1 MRNLKRS
8 TSAFTAVLVTIGSFA
23 LFAGVAQ
30 AHCDSTSGPVIP
42 EAKAAL
48 ATGNVTPILKWV
60 APENEAE
67 VRRAFAS
74 AVAVRGQGDEA
85 RALAD
90 QYFLETLVRLHRA
103 GEGAP
108 YTGISNAPVEPII
121 ALTDAAIKQGSPE
134 DLLKKLTAH
143 LETALKAK
151 FDKVVQAERE
161 KDKSVEAGRRF
172 VAAYVDY
179 THYVEGIHAALTA
192 SEHHHAQAAEA
203 HK

>member
-1 MRNLKRS
+1 MRNLRS
-8 TSAFTAVLVTIGSFA
+8 TSVFTAALVAIGSFA
-23 LFAGVAQ
+23 LFTGVPQ
-30 AHCDSTSGPVIP
+30 AHCDSTSGPLIP

-48 ATGNVTPILKWV
+48 DKGDVTPVLKWI

-67 VRRAFAS
+67 IKKAFTS
-74 AVAVRGQGDEA
+74 AVAVRGQGKEA
-85 RALAD
+85 KALAD

-121 ALTDAAIKQGSPE
+121 ALTDAAIKQGSPAE
-134 DLLKKLTAH
+134 LLKKLNAH
-143 LETALKAK
+143 LETALKEK
-151 FDKVVQAERE
+151 YDKVVQAERE

-192 SEHHHAQAAEA
+192 GEHHHAEAAET